1 MDITDFASLLTV
13 AKQQPEPQTLLF
25 LFLEK
30 SLSNE
35 NKGQNQQ
42 SFNASRG
49 GELTPVMTLE
59 KPLNELTSFAD
70 LVAESHDQKQN
81 WHVVLIGAL
90 SGSNGIQPNT
100 SIAAHYLDEMIKTVE
115 NGGNLSKYLA
125 FDQEGNAI
133 VFQ

>member
-13 AKQQPEPQTLLF
+13 ARQQPEPQTLLF

-30 SLSNE
+30 SLSDE
-35 NKGQNQQ
+35 NKDKKLQ

-59 KPLNELTSFAD
+59 KPLDELTSFID
-70 LVAESHDQKQN
+70 LVAESLDQKRN
-81 WHVVLIGAL
+81 WHVVLIAAL

-100 SIAAHYLDEMIKTVE
+100 SIAGHHLDNMIKTVE

-125 FDQEGNAI
+125 LDLDGNAI